1 MRKDLIRKYI
11 WLIDTINQA
20 GSEGITFAKIAQKWE
35 SNILLSKGTQYAWR
49 TFMNHK
55 DDVYELFGIQIVC
68 RKSDNTYHIADR
80 SELKDAA
87 GFKRWVFDALSL
99 SNQLSESS
107 ALRDRVLLED
117 NPSGQEFVAAILE
130 AMRNSKMVT
139 FSYKPF
145 WVEDGR
151 VSNLYHVE
159 PYALKYF
166 KRRWYLL
173 GKYGENPLRVYALDR
188 MLDIDIEFED
198 FTLPADFD
206 AAGFF
211 NSCFGI
217 IVGDEEPQ
225 LIRLKVDAFQANYL
239 RSLPLHHSQK
249 EVERTEQYTIFSY
262 FLRPTY
268 DFIQELLTMG
278 ERMEVLEPKPLRK
291 EMARFGREMANR
303 HKGNPKEE
311 EAKE

>member
-20 GSEGITFAKIAQKWE
+20 GSEGITFARIAEKWK
-35 SNILLSKGTQYAWR
+35 SNILLSKGSEYAWR

-55 DDVYELFGIQIVC
+55 DDVYELFGIQIEC

-117 NPSGQEFVAAILE
+117 SPSGQEFVAAILE
-130 AMRNSKMVT
+130 AMRNNKMVT

-145 WVEDGR
+145 WVAEGR

-166 KRRWYLL
+166 RRRWYLL
-173 GKYGENPLRVYALDR
+173 GKYGDNPLRVYALDR
-188 MLDIDIEFED
+188 MQDIDIEFED

-206 AAGFF
+206 AEDFF

-225 LIRLKVDAFQANYL
+225 LIQLKVDAFQANYL
-239 RSLPLHHSQK
+239 HSLPLHHSQK
-249 EVERTEQYTIFSY
+249 VVEQTKDYTIFSY
-262 FLRPTY
+262 FLRITY
-268 DFIQELLTMG
+268 DLRQELLALGDTV
-278 ERMEVLEPKPLRK
+278 EVLYPKELRK
-291 EMARFGREMANR
+291 TMADTCRRMAKRN
-303 HKGNPKEE
+303 K
-311 EAKE
+311 

>member
-20 GSEGITFAKIAQKWE
+20 GSEGITFARIAEKWK
-35 SNILLSKGTQYAWR
+35 SNILLSKGSEYAWR

-55 DDVYELFGIQIVC
+55 DDVYELFGIQIEC

-130 AMRNSKMVT
+130 AMRNNKMVT

-145 WVEDGR
+145 WVAEDR

-166 KRRWYLL
+166 RRRWYLL
-173 GKYGENPLRVYALDR
+173 AKYGDNPMRIYALDR

-198 FTLPADFD
+198 FTLPADFN
-206 AAGFF
+206 AEEFF
-211 NSCFGI
+211 SSCFGI
-217 IVGDEEPQ
+217 IVCDEEPQ
-225 LIRLKVDAFQANYL
+225 LIQLKVDAFQANYL

-249 EVERTEQYTIFSY
+249 VVEQTKEYTIFSY
-262 FLRPTY
+262 FLRITY
-268 DFIQELLTMG
+268 DFKQELLALGDTT
-278 ERMEVLEPKPLRK
+278 EVLYPKALRK
-291 EMARFGREMANR
+291 EMATICKKMAQRN
-303 HKGNPKEE
+303 K
-311 EAKE
+311 

>member
-20 GSEGITFAKIAQKWE
+20 GSEGITFAKIAEKWE
-35 SNILLSKGTQYAWR
+35 SNILLSKGTEYAWR

-145 WVEDGR
+145 WAEDGR

-206 AAGFF
+206 ADGFF

-278 ERMEVLEPKPLRK
+278 ERMEVLEPSPLRK
-291 EMARFGREMANR
+291 EMARIGREMANR
-303 HKGNPKEE
+303 HNGNPKEE

>member
-20 GSEGITFAKIAQKWE
+20 GSEGITFAKIAEKWE
-35 SNILLSKGTQYAWR
+35 SNILLSKGTKYAWR

-55 DDVYELFGIQIVC
+55 DDVYELFGIRIEC

-130 AMRNSKMVT
+130 AMRNNKMVT

-145 WVEDGR
+145 WVAEER

-166 KRRWYLL
+166 RRRWYLL
-173 GKYGENPLRVYALDR
+173 GKYGDNPLRVYALDR

-206 AAGFF
+206 AEGFF

-225 LIRLKVDAFQANYL
+225 LIQLKVDAFQANYL

-249 EVERTEQYTIFSY
+249 VVEQTKDYTIFSY
-262 FLRPTY
+262 FLRITY
-268 DFIQELLTMG
+268 DLRQELLALGDTV
-278 ERMEVLEPKPLRK
+278 EVLYPKELRK
-291 EMARFGREMANR
+291 TMADICKKMAKRN
-303 HKGNPKEE
+303 K
-311 EAKE
+311 

>member
-20 GSEGITFAKIAQKWE
+20 GSEGITFARIAEKWK
-35 SNILLSKGTQYAWR
+35 SNILLSKGTEYAWR

-55 DDVYELFGIQIVC
+55 DDVYELFGIQIEC

-145 WVEDGR
+145 WVTEDR
-151 VSNLYHVE
+151 VSNLYHVK

-166 KRRWYLL
+166 RRRWYLL
-173 GKYGENPLRVYALDR
+173 GKYGDNPMRIYALDR

-206 AAGFF
+206 AEEFF
-211 NSCFGI
+211 SSCFGI

-225 LIRLKVDAFQANYL
+225 LIQLKVDAFQANYL
-239 RSLPLHHSQK
+239 HSLPLHHSQK
-249 EVERTEQYTIFSY
+249 VVEQTKEYTIFSY
-262 FLRPTY
+262 FLRITY
-268 DFIQELLTMG
+268 DFKQELLALGDTT
-278 ERMEVLEPKPLRK
+278 EVLYPKALRK
-291 EMARFGREMANR
+291 EMATICKKMAQRN
-303 HKGNPKEE
+303 K
-311 EAKE
+311 

>member
-20 GSEGITFAKIAQKWE
+20 GYEGITFARIAEKWK
-35 SNILLSKGTQYAWR
+35 SNILLSKGSEYAWR

-55 DDVYELFGIQIVC
+55 DDVYELFGIQIEC

-130 AMRNSKMVT
+130 AMRNNKMVT

-145 WVEDGR
+145 WVAEGR

-166 KRRWYLL
+166 RRRWYLL
-173 GKYGENPLRVYALDR
+173 GKYGDNPLRVYALDR

-206 AAGFF
+206 AEDFF

-225 LIRLKVDAFQANYL
+225 LIQLKVDAFQANYL
-239 RSLPLHHSQK
+239 HSLPLHHSQK
-249 EVERTEQYTIFSY
+249 VVEQTKEYTIFSY
-262 FLRPTY
+262 FLRITY
-268 DFIQELLTMG
+268 DLRQELLALGDTV
-278 ERMEVLEPKPLRK
+278 EVLYPKELRK
-291 EMARFGREMANR
+291 TMATICKKMAQRN
-303 HKGNPKEE
+303 K
-311 EAKE
+311 

>member
-20 GSEGITFAKIAQKWE
+20 GYEGITFARIAEKWK
-35 SNILLSKGTQYAWR
+35 SNILLSKGSEYAWR

-55 DDVYELFGIQIVC
+55 DDVYELFGIQIEC

-130 AMRNSKMVT
+130 AMRNNKMVT

-145 WVEDGR
+145 WVAEGR

-166 KRRWYLL
+166 RRRWYLL
-173 GKYGENPLRVYALDR
+173 GKYGDNPLRVYALDR

-198 FTLPADFD
+198 FTLPADFN
-206 AAGFF
+206 AEEFF
-211 NSCFGI
+211 SSCFGI

-225 LIRLKVDAFQANYL
+225 LIQLKVDAFQAKYL

-249 EVERTEQYTIFSY
+249 VVEQTKEYTIFSY
-262 FLRPTY
+262 FLRITY
-268 DFIQELLTMG
+268 DFKQELLALGDTT
-278 ERMEVLEPKPLRK
+278 EVMYPKALRK
-291 EMARFGREMANR
+291 ELATICKKMAQRN
-303 HKGNPKEE
+303 K
-311 EAKE
+311 

>member
-20 GSEGITFAKIAQKWE
+20 GSEGITFAKIAEKWK
-35 SNILLSKGTQYAWR
+35 SNILLSKGSEYAWR

-55 DDVYELFGIQIVC
+55 DDVYELFGIQIEC

-130 AMRNSKMVT
+130 AMRNNKMVT

-145 WVEDGR
+145 WVAEDR

-166 KRRWYLL
+166 RRRWYLL
-173 GKYGENPLRVYALDR
+173 GKYGDNPMRIYALDR

-206 AAGFF
+206 AEEFF
-211 NSCFGI
+211 SSCFGI

-225 LIRLKVDAFQANYL
+225 LIQLKVDAFQANYL
-239 RSLPLHHSQK
+239 HSLQLHHSQK
-249 EVERTEQYTIFSY
+249 VVEQTKEYTIFSY
-262 FLRPTY
+262 FLRITY
-268 DFIQELLTMG
+268 DFRQELLALGDTT
-278 ERMEVLEPKPLRK
+278 EVLYPKALRK
-291 EMARFGREMANR
+291 EMATICKKMAQRN
-303 HKGNPKEE
+303 K
-311 EAKE
+311 

>member
-20 GSEGITFAKIAQKWE
+20 GSEGITFAKIAKKWE
-35 SNILLSKGTQYAWR
+35 SNILLSKGTEYAWR

-80 SELKDAA
+80 RELKDAA

-117 NPSGQEFVAAILE
+117 SPSGQEFVSAILE
-130 AMRNSKMVT
+130 AMRNNKMVT

-145 WVEDGR
+145 WVEEGH

-173 GKYGENPLRVYALDR
+173 GKYGDSPLRVYALDR

-206 AAGFF
+206 AADFF
-211 NSCFGI
+211 SSCFGI
-217 IVGDEEPQ
+217 IVDDEEPQ

-239 RSLPLHHSQK
+239 RTLPLHHSQK
-249 EVERTEQYTIFSY
+249 EVERTAEHTIFSY
-262 FLRPTY
+262 FLRPTF
-268 DFIQELLTMG
+268 DFQQELLALGDTA
-278 ERMEVLEPKPLRK
+278 EVLEPKALRK
-291 EMARFGREMANR
+291 EMARIGKAMAARNR
-303 HKGNPKEE
+303 
-311 EAKE
+311 

>member
-20 GSEGITFAKIAQKWE
+20 GSEGITFAKIAEKWE
-35 SNILLSKGTQYAWR
+35 SNILLSKGTKYAWR

-55 DDVYELFGIQIVC
+55 DDVYELFGIQIEC

-130 AMRNSKMVT
+130 AMRNNKMVT

-145 WVEDGR
+145 WVAEGR

-166 KRRWYLL
+166 RRRWYLL
-173 GKYGENPLRVYALDR
+173 GKYGDNPLRVYALDR

-206 AAGFF
+206 AEDFF

-217 IVGDEEPQ
+217 IVGDEDPQ
-225 LIRLKVDAFQANYL
+225 LIQLKVDAFQANYL
-239 RSLPLHHSQK
+239 HSLPLHHSQK
-249 EVERTEQYTIFSY
+249 VVEQTKEYTIFSY
-262 FLRPTY
+262 FLRITY
-268 DFIQELLTMG
+268 DFRQELLALGDTV
-278 ERMEVLEPKPLRK
+278 EVLYPKALRK
-291 EMARFGREMANR
+291 EMATICKKMAQRN
-303 HKGNPKEE
+303 K
-311 EAKE
+311 

>member
-35 SNILLSKGTQYAWR
+35 SNILLSKGTEYAWR

-55 DDVYELFGIQIVC
+55 DDVYELFGIQIEC

-130 AMRNSKMVT
+130 AMRNNKMVT

-145 WVEDGR
+145 WVNEGC

-166 KRRWYLL
+166 RRRWYLL
-173 GKYGENPLRVYALDR
+173 GKYGDNPLRVYALDR

-206 AAGFF
+206 AEDFF

-217 IVGDEEPQ
+217 IVGDEDPQ
-225 LIRLKVDAFQANYL
+225 LIQLKVDAFQANYL
-239 RSLPLHHSQK
+239 HSLPLHHSQK
-249 EVERTEQYTIFSY
+249 VVEQTKDYTIFSY
-262 FLRPTY
+262 FLRITY
-268 DFIQELLTMG
+268 DLRQELLALGDTV
-278 ERMEVLEPKPLRK
+278 EVLYPKELRK
-291 EMARFGREMANR
+291 TMADTCKRMAKRN
-303 HKGNPKEE
+303 K
-311 EAKE
+311 

>member
-20 GSEGITFAKIAQKWE
+20 GSEGITFARIAEKWK
-35 SNILLSKGTQYAWR
+35 SNILLSKGTEYAWR

-80 SELKDAA
+80 RELKDAA

-117 NPSGQEFVAAILE
+117 SPSGQEFVAAILE

-166 KRRWYLL
+166 RRRWYLL
-173 GKYGENPLRVYALDR
+173 GKYGDNPLRVYALDR

-206 AAGFF
+206 AEEFF
-211 NSCFGI
+211 SSCFGI
-217 IVGDEEPQ
+217 IVDDEEPQ
-225 LIRLKVDAFQANYL
+225 LIQLKVDAFQANYL
-239 RSLPLHHSQK
+239 HSLPLHHSQK
-249 EVERTEQYTIFSY
+249 VVEQTKEYTIFSY
-262 FLRPTY
+262 FLRITY
-268 DFIQELLTMG
+268 DLKQELLSLG
-278 ERMEVLEPKPLRK
+278 DRVEVVYPKELRK
-291 EMARFGREMANR
+291 EMARIGKAIAARN
-303 HKGNPKEE
+303 K
-311 EAKE
+311 

>member
-20 GSEGITFAKIAQKWE
+20 GSEGITFARIAEKWE
-35 SNILLSKGTQYAWR
+35 SNILLSKGTKYAWR

-55 DDVYELFGIQIVC
+55 DDVYELFGIQIEC

-117 NPSGQEFVAAILE
+117 SPSGQEFVAAILE
-130 AMRNSKMVT
+130 AMRNNKMVT

-145 WVEDGR
+145 WVAEGR

-166 KRRWYLL
+166 RRRWYLL
-173 GKYGENPLRVYALDR
+173 GKYGDNPLRVYALDR

-206 AAGFF
+206 AEDFF

-225 LIRLKVDAFQANYL
+225 LIQLKVDAFQANYL
-239 RSLPLHHSQK
+239 HSLPLHHSQK
-249 EVERTEQYTIFSY
+249 VVEQTKDYTIFSY
-262 FLRPTY
+262 FLRITY
-268 DFIQELLTMG
+268 DLRQELLALGDTV
-278 ERMEVLEPKPLRK
+278 EVLYPKELRK
-291 EMARFGREMANR
+291 TMADTCKRMAKRN
-303 HKGNPKEE
+303 K
-311 EAKE
+311 

>member
-35 SNILLSKGTQYAWR
+35 SNILLSKGTEYAWR

-55 DDVYELFGIQIVC
+55 DDVYELFGIRIEC

-145 WVEDGR
+145 WVAEGR

-166 KRRWYLL
+166 RRRWYLL
-173 GKYGENPLRVYALDR
+173 GKYGDNPLRVYALDR

-206 AAGFF
+206 AEAFF
-211 NSCFGI
+211 STCFGI
-217 IVGDEEPQ
+217 IVGDKEPQ
-225 LIRLKVDAFQANYL
+225 LIQLKVDAFQANYL

-249 EVERTEQYTIFSY
+249 VVEQTKEYTIFSY
-262 FLRPTY
+262 FLRVTY
-268 DFIQELLTMG
+268 DLRQEILALGDTV
-278 ERMEVLEPKPLRK
+278 EVLYPKELRK
-291 EMARFGREMANR
+291 TMADICKKMAKQN
-303 HKGNPKEE
+303 K
-311 EAKE
+311 

>member
-20 GSEGITFAKIAQKWE
+20 GSEGITFARIAEKWR
-35 SNILLSKGTQYAWR
+35 SNIFLSNGTTYAWR

-55 DDVYELFGIQIVC
+55 GDVYKLFGIQIEC

-130 AMRNSKMVT
+130 AMRNNKMVT

-145 WVEDGR
+145 WVAEGR

-166 KRRWYLL
+166 RRRWYLL
-173 GKYGENPLRVYALDR
+173 GKYGDNPMRIYALDR

-206 AAGFF
+206 AEDFF

-225 LIRLKVDAFQANYL
+225 LIQLKVDAFQANYL
-239 RSLPLHHSQK
+239 HSLPLHHSQK
-249 EVERTEQYTIFSY
+249 VVEQTKEYTIFSY
-262 FLRPTY
+262 FLRITY
-268 DFIQELLTMG
+268 DFKQELLALGDTT
-278 ERMEVLEPKPLRK
+278 EVLYPKALRK
-291 EMARFGREMANR
+291 EMATICKKMAQRN
-303 HKGNPKEE
+303 K
-311 EAKE
+311 

>member
-20 GSEGITFAKIAQKWE
+20 GSEGITFARIAEKWK
-35 SNILLSKGTQYAWR
+35 SNILLSKGSEYAWR

-55 DDVYELFGIQIVC
+55 DDVYELFGIQIEC

-130 AMRNSKMVT
+130 AMRNNKMVT

-145 WVEDGR
+145 WVAEGR

-166 KRRWYLL
+166 RRRWYLL
-173 GKYGENPLRVYALDR
+173 GKYGDNPLRVYALDR

-206 AAGFF
+206 AEDFF

-225 LIRLKVDAFQANYL
+225 LIQLKVDAFQANYL

-249 EVERTEQYTIFSY
+249 VVEQTKDYTIFSY
-262 FLRPTY
+262 FLRITY
-268 DFIQELLTMG
+268 DLRQELLALGDTV
-278 ERMEVLEPKPLRK
+278 EVLYPKELRK
-291 EMARFGREMANR
+291 TMADTCRRMAKRN
-303 HKGNPKEE
+303 K
-311 EAKE
+311 

>member
-20 GSEGITFAKIAQKWE
+20 GSEGITFARIAEKWK
-35 SNILLSKGTQYAWR
+35 SNILLSKGSEYAWR

-55 DDVYELFGIQIVC
+55 DDVYELFGIQIEC

-117 NPSGQEFVAAILE
+117 TPSGQEFVAAILE
-130 AMRNSKMVT
+130 AMRSNKMVT

-145 WVEDGR
+145 WVAEGR

-166 KRRWYLL
+166 RRRWYLL
-173 GKYGENPLRVYALDR
+173 GKYGDNPLRVYALDR
-188 MLDIDIEFED
+188 MQDIDIEFE
-198 FTLPADFD
+198 
-206 AAGFF
+206 
-211 NSCFGI
+211 
-217 IVGDEEPQ
+217 
-225 LIRLKVDAFQANYL
+225 LKIFQRVL
-239 RSLPLHHSQK
+239 
-249 EVERTEQYTIFSY
+249 Y
-262 FLRPTY
+262 F
-268 DFIQELLTMG
+268 
-278 ERMEVLEPKPLRK
+278 
-291 EMARFGREMANR
+291 
-303 HKGNPKEE
+303 
-311 EAKE
+311 

>member
-20 GSEGITFAKIAQKWE
+20 GSEGITFARIAEKWK
-35 SNILLSKGTQYAWR
+35 SNILLSKGSEYAWR

-130 AMRNSKMVT
+130 AMRNNKMVT

-145 WVEDGR
+145 WVAKDR

-166 KRRWYLL
+166 RRRWYLL
-173 GKYGENPLRVYALDR
+173 GKYGNNPMRIYALDR

-206 AAGFF
+206 AADFF

-225 LIRLKVDAFQANYL
+225 LIQLKVDAFQANYL

-249 EVERTEQYTIFSY
+249 VVEQTKEYTIFSY
-262 FLRPTY
+262 FLRITY
-268 DFIQELLTMG
+268 DFKQELLALGDTT
-278 ERMEVLEPKPLRK
+278 EVLYPKALRK
-291 EMARFGREMANR
+291 EMTTICKKMAQRN
-303 HKGNPKEE
+303 K
-311 EAKE
+311 

>member
-20 GSEGITFAKIAQKWE
+20 GSEGITFARIAEKWK
-35 SNILLSKGTQYAWR
+35 SNILLSKGSEYAWR

-55 DDVYELFGIQIVC
+55 DDVYELFGIRIEC

-80 SELKDAA
+80 SELKNAA

-130 AMRNSKMVT
+130 AMRNNKMVT

-145 WVEDGR
+145 WVAEGR

-166 KRRWYLL
+166 RRRWYLL
-173 GKYGENPLRVYALDR
+173 GKYGDNPLRVYALDR

-198 FTLPADFD
+198 FTLPADFN
-206 AAGFF
+206 AEEFF
-211 NSCFGI
+211 SSCFGI

-225 LIRLKVDAFQANYL
+225 LIQLKVDAFQAKYL
-239 RSLPLHHSQK
+239 SSLPLHHSQK
-249 EVERTEQYTIFSY
+249 VVEQTKEYTIFSY
-262 FLRPTY
+262 FLRITY
-268 DFIQELLTMG
+268 DFKQELLALGDTTGVMY
-278 ERMEVLEPKPLRK
+278 PKALRK
-291 EMARFGREMANR
+291 EMATICKKMAQRN
-303 HKGNPKEE
+303 K
-311 EAKE
+311 

>member
-20 GSEGITFAKIAQKWE
+20 GSEGITFARIAEKWK
-35 SNILLSKGTQYAWR
+35 SNILLSKGSEYAWR

-55 DDVYELFGIQIVC
+55 DDVYELFGIQIEC

-130 AMRNSKMVT
+130 AMRNSKMMT

-145 WVEDGR
+145 WAEDGR

-173 GKYGENPLRVYALDR
+173 GKYGDNPLRVYALDR

-225 LIRLKVDAFQANYL
+225 LVRLKVDAFQANYL

-249 EVERTEQYTIFSY
+249 VVEQTKDYTIFSY
-262 FLRPTY
+262 FLRPTF

-291 EMARFGREMANR
+291 EMARIGREMANN

-311 EAKE
+311 EM

>member
-20 GSEGITFAKIAQKWE
+20 GSEGITFAKIAEKWE
-35 SNILLSKGTQYAWR
+35 SNILLSKGTKYAWR

-55 DDVYELFGIQIVC
+55 DDVYELFGIQIEC

-130 AMRNSKMVT
+130 AMRNNKMVT

-145 WVEDGR
+145 WVAEGR

-166 KRRWYLL
+166 WRRWYLL
-173 GKYGENPLRVYALDR
+173 GKYGDNPLRVYALDR

-206 AAGFF
+206 AEDFF

-225 LIRLKVDAFQANYL
+225 LIQLKVDAFQANYL

-249 EVERTEQYTIFSY
+249 VVEQTKDYTIFSY
-262 FLRPTY
+262 FLRITY
-268 DFIQELLTMG
+268 DLRQELLALGDTV
-278 ERMEVLEPKPLRK
+278 EVLYPKELRK
-291 EMARFGREMANR
+291 TMADICKKMAKRN
-303 HKGNPKEE
+303 K
-311 EAKE
+311 

>member
-20 GSEGITFAKIAQKWE
+20 GSEGITFAKIAEKWE
-35 SNILLSKGTQYAWR
+35 SNILLSKGTKYAWR

-55 DDVYELFGIQIVC
+55 DDVYELFGIQIEC

-145 WVEDGR
+145 WVAEGR

-166 KRRWYLL
+166 RRRWYLL
-173 GKYGENPLRVYALDR
+173 GKYGDNPLRVYALDR

-206 AAGFF
+206 AEDFF

-225 LIRLKVDAFQANYL
+225 LIQLKVDAFQANYL

-249 EVERTEQYTIFSY
+249 VVEQTKDYTIFSY
-262 FLRPTY
+262 FLRITY
-268 DFIQELLTMG
+268 DLRQELLALGDTV
-278 ERMEVLEPKPLRK
+278 EVLYPKELRK
-291 EMARFGREMANR
+291 TMADTCKRMAKRN
-303 HKGNPKEE
+303 K
-311 EAKE
+311 